1 MLALFFCKGVN
12 GMLLEQERA
21 ADETREFLSQW
32 GLKGRYVASVC
43 EINEKTFS
51 RFLNHK
57 IVLSSSQLARLLKY
71 RADYEQRNA
80 I

>member
-1 MLALFFCKGVN
+1 MLALFFLQG
-12 GMLLEQERA
+12 GEWMLLEQERA

-32 GLKGRYVASVC
+32 GLKGRHVASVC

-57 IVLSSSQLARLLKY
+57 MVLSSSQLARLLKY
-71 RADYEQRNA
+71 KTDYEQRNA